1 MRPAIQAINH
11 RLPRARRSKPSV
23 ISRAATQL
31 SAPVDE
37 IARQVTT
44 STGVTDRAVEE
55 ASRTN
60 DTFQGLSEAVR
71 KKGEVV
77 NLITDIAEQTNLL
90 ALNATI

>member
-1 MRPAIQAINH
+1 MRPAIQAINR
-11 RLPRARRSKPSV
+11 RLPRARRSKPLV

-44 STGVTDRAVEE
+44 STGVADRAVEE
-55 ASRTN
+55 ASR
-60 DTFQGLSEAVR
+60 A
-71 KKGEVV
+71 GEVV
-77 NLITDIAEQTNLL
+77 NLITDIAEQINLL